1 MPAVTLHVTSAG
13 ARAQGLRGLCGGAI
27 HLPGDGGYDIARVPW
42 NVAVEH
48 HPAAVAYPAFPD
60 EVVELLTA
68 ARSAGLV
75 VATQGTGH
83 GAAPFEGRLGA
94 AVLLRTSAMT
104 ELHIDSERRRARVGA
119 GIQWGEVVAAAAAH
133 GLAALHASSPDVGVV
148 GYSLGGGISWYAR
161 SAGLQSSS
169 VTAVEVVLADGSFVR
184 ATTDIEPELFW
195 ALRGGG
201 CGLGV
206 VTAVE
211 FDLLPL
217 PTVVAGMLVWDWTRA
232 EKVLPAWAEWSH
244 GAPDEV
250 TTSLRLLQV
259 PDLPEIPTE
268 LRLRQ
273 LVVIDGAALGTDA
286 EAAELLAP
294 LRALR
299 AEMDTFERVPA
310 SALARLHLEPE
321 GPTPG
326 YARSALLAG
335 LPQEAVETLLSVAGP
350 GSGSSLAVAE
360 LRQLGGALGRR
371 DPRGGALDRLD
382 GAFLAL
388 GIGVDPDPV
397 RYARLVNDAGR
408 LLTALE
414 PWGTGGHYLPMLDD
428 EVEARTGFPANAF
441 TRLSA
446 VRQAVDPDGL
456 FVAQHLPSNESPRR
470 T

>member
-1 MPAVTLHVTSAG
+1 MTVHHLSAG
-13 ARAQGLRGLCGGAI
+13 ARAQGLRGLCGGAV
-27 HLPGDGGYDIARVPW
+27 HLPGDAGYDTARVPW

-60 EVVELLTA
+60 EVVEVLSA
-68 ARSAGLV
+68 ARAAGLA
-75 VATQGTGH
+75 VAPQGTGH
-83 GAAPFEGRLGA
+83 GAAPFEGRLET

-104 ELHIDSERRRARVGA
+104 ELRIDRERRRARVGA
-119 GIQWGEVVAAAAAH
+119 GIQWGEVVAAAGAQ
-133 GLAALHASSPDVGVV
+133 GLAALHASSSDVGVV

-184 ATTDIEPELFW
+184 ASADSEPELFW

-206 VTAVE
+206 VTAIE

-217 PTVVAGMLVWDWTRA
+217 PTVVAGMLVWDWA
-232 EKVLPAWAEWSH
+232 QADKVLPAWAEWSH
-244 GAPDEV
+244 EAPDAV

-259 PDLPEIPTE
+259 PDLPEIPAE

-273 LVVIDGAALGTDA
+273 LVVVDGCALGTDA

-299 AEMDTFERVPA
+299 AELDTFARVPA
-310 SALARLHLEPE
+310 EALARLHLEPE

-335 LPQEAVETLLSVAGP
+335 LPHEAIETLLSVAGP
-350 GSGSSLAVAE
+350 GSDSTLVIAE
-360 LRQLGGALGRR
+360 VRQLGGALGRR

-388 GIGVDPDPV
+388 GIGIDPDPV
-397 RYARLVNDAGR
+397 RYARLVDDAGR
-408 LLTALE
+408 LLEALE

-428 EVEARTGFPANAF
+428 EVDARTGFPAEAF
-441 TRLSA
+441 NRLSA

-456 FVAQHLPSNESPRR
+456 FVAQHLPSNEVVRR
-470 T
+470 H